1 MKIKQGDQIIVIAG
15 KEKGK
20 TGEVMRIISTTSR
33 GKGKEKTDRVV
44 VKGLNLRKKHIKK
57 GANQPGEIVTFEASM
72 HISNIA
78 LSDPKTG
85 KPTRVGYKKLDGG
98 KKVRIA
104 KKSGQEMK

>member
-20 TGEVMRIISTTSR
+20 TGKVMRTISEKSR
-33 GKGKEKTDRVV
+33 IVV
-44 VKGLNLRKKHIKK
+44 EGLNLRKKHIKK
-57 GANQPGEIVTFEASM
+57 SANQPGEIITFEASM
-72 HISNIA
+72 HVSNVA

-85 KPTRVGYKKLDGG
+85 KATRVGYKKLDGS

-104 KKSGQEMK
+104 KKSGQEIK